1 MEADGLLWKGKTPVW
16 AGWCWLSVV
25 LAGNVGRFD
34 MGLKFCDG
42 WFLSHEVVRSITD
55 WMTGGTGSAESSS
68 KGRSERPQSWFCK
81 MWFPLSD
88 FKEAIKQLGVDSVR
102 CSSPRKFCG
111 LNPASLGFSKWIR
124 EAFFVIFLFEILILF
139 SEPFGWHFLDK
150 ICHVFFAL
158 PKNNILGENG
168 RFPVKKLT
176 QKCLIIGLGGISQQI
191 RTDSPDLRKRPA

>member
-1 MEADGLLWKGKTPVW
+1 MEADELLWKRNTPVW
-16 AGWCWLSVV
+16 AGRYWSSVLSS
-25 LAGNVGRFD
+25 GNVGRFN
-34 MGLKFCDG
+34 MGLKFWDG
-42 WFLSHEVVRSITD
+42 WFLSHEVVKSIAD
-55 WMTGGTGSAESSS
+55 GMIGGTGSAGSWS
-68 KGRSERPQSWFCK
+68 KGRSEKPQSWFCK

-102 CSSPRKFCG
+102 CSSPGKFCG
-111 LNPASLGFSKWIR
+111 LNSASLGFSKWIR
-124 EAFFVIFLFEILILF
+124 EAFFLIFLLEILILF

-158 PKNNILGENG
+158 PKNNILGQNG